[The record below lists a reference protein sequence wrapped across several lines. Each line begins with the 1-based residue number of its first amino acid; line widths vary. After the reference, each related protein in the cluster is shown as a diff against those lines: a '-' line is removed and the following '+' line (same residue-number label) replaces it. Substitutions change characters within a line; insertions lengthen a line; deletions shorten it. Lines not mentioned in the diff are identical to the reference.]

1 MFTDLKFI
9 PKIKGQE
16 FIISPEIP
24 FNYMFMTFVKRG
36 LMYFRGFLLFRRLNS
51 KIYVGKNVTI
61 KFLSKINNNQNLSID
76 NGCHIDAIS
85 KQGIFF
91 WK

>member
-1 MFTDLKFI
+1 MPNIFFSKLVTR
-9 PKIKGQE
+9 IKAEE

-24 FNYMFMTFVKRG
+24 FNYIFMTFVKRG

-61 KFLSKINNNQNLSID
+61 KCLSKINTKP
-76 NGCHIDAIS
+76 IS
-85 KQGIFF
+85 KSLFIIMILSF
-91 WK
+91 WRKIVF